1 MEEQDIQDML
11 DSLDMQFA
19 KGKIDQSTYSE
30 LTRKWQE
37 KLQAFKKEPVA
48 VSGGVYASPASAA
61 APTKA
66 ETLAC
71 PKCGG
76 APDAEELPQDLSQ
89 PIQCGFCGNVY
100 TLRQSQDDALRLKQE
115 LKTWLEQMIVS
126 SGSGGAQSIDMNARR
141 FIFKQNLYPAL
152 KRDID
157 RQLEM
162 LEDAPEAPLFP
173 LAVMPGFRDYRPN
186 PQLVA
191 IGQGNNQELKTLSNR
206 VSAQELQDFAA
217 VEADRQELKALQF
230 RVTTLIYY
238 ANIARFLESADSPSY
253 QLVRQNV
260 QALQKEYHAYAQEIA
275 DTGYRSYLQAL
286 DARISGAL
294 LLLDVLVPTLEQGRS
309 FAPEAARAQLD
320 RSLAQYA
327 KAAQQAAAS
336 TYNPLY
342 VVPLK
347 QGIQKDM
354 MLAQVFYEIIKCYE
368 IVLQTSQVE
377 FGAFYRH
384 LIQYTRALVPVQSP
398 DQMLGLVQSIGR
410 LLAARAGA
418 APVAVLTDWS
428 WLDAAIEA
436 NRRKPTF
443 GAPEKTS
450 GAPLRHYHPY
460 WVASLNYAEKQGIIF
475 KSGTGREALIL
486 VDATSVETMI
496 IGYLLANN
504 PVLPAISSGINN
516 YNLLDKEFM
525 ALPALLSQDMAE
537 RAMKQYA
544 AQRASELG
552 ATIVKMIGVIYL
564 PVAFVSFAG
573 KNQTREI
580 LLGRLNFVN
589 QNLRNALGQ
598 THQFLQQYG
607 A

>member
-30 LTRKWQE
+30 LARKWQE
-37 KLQAFKKEPVA
+37 KLQAFKKDAVA
-48 VSGGVYASPASAA
+48 VGGSSYAPPAAASA
-61 APTKA
+61 PPKA

-71 PKCGG
+71 PICQGK
-76 APDAEELPQDLSQ
+76 PDADELPQDLSQ
-89 PIQCGFCGNVY
+89 PIKCGFCGNMY
-100 TLRQSQDDALRLKQE
+100 TLKQSQDDAQRLKQE
-115 LKTWLEQMIVS
+115 LKSWLEQVLVS
-126 SGSGGAQSIDMNARR
+126 SGAGGAQNIDMNARR
-141 FIFKQNLYPAL
+141 FIFKQSLYPAL

-173 LAVMPGFRDYRPN
+173 LNIMPGFRDYRPN
-186 PQLVA
+186 SQLVA
-191 IGQGNNQELKTLSNR
+191 IGMGDNQELKRLSNR
-206 VSAQELQDFAA
+206 ATAQELQDFAT
-217 VEADRQELKALQF
+217 VEVDRQELKALQF
-230 RVTTLIYY
+230 RVTTLVYY
-238 ANIARFLESADSPSY
+238 ANIARFLESAEPTSY

-260 QALQKEYHAYAQEIA
+260 QALQKECRAYTQEVA
-275 DTGYRSYLQAL
+275 DAGYRSYLQAL
-286 DARISGAL
+286 DARITGAL

-320 RSLAQYA
+320 RALAQYTQ
-327 KAAQQAAAS
+327 AAQQAAAS

-354 MLAQVFYEIIKCYE
+354 LLAQVFYEIIKCYE
-368 IVLQTSQVE
+368 VVAQTGQVE
-377 FGAFYRH
+377 FGAFYQQ
-384 LIQYTRALVPVQSP
+384 LIQYTRALVSVQSP
-398 DQMLGLVQSIGR
+398 DQMLGLVQSICR
-410 LLAARAGA
+410 LLAARSGSS
-418 APVAVLTDWS
+418 PTAVLTDWS

-443 GAPEKTS
+443 GAAEKTGS
-450 GAPLRHYHPY
+450 PPKRHYHPY
-460 WVASLNYAEKQGIIF
+460 WVATLNYAEKQGIIF
-475 KSGTGREALIL
+475 KTGAGREALIL
-486 VDATSVETMI
+486 IDATSVDAPI
-496 IGYLLANN
+496 IGYLLANDPAL
-504 PVLPAISSGINN
+504 PVISSTLSAYGV
-516 YNLLDKEFM
+516 LDQQLM
-525 ALPALLSQDMAE
+525 ALPALLSRDMAE
-537 RAMKQYA
+537 QAMKRYA
-544 AQRASELG
+544 SQHTAELG
-552 ATIVKMIGVIYL
+552 ATVVKMVDLIYL
-564 PVAFVSFAG
+564 PVAFVSYVG

-598 THQFLQQYG
+598 TYQFLQQYG